1 MKGAALAGA
10 LSLSGCFA
18 FVTKEEGRELKQQ
31 IDDVKNMSAKNEV
44 KAAELARQ
52 LDEQLKR
59 LRSVV
64 DDATKVVTRNS
75 ATSACRCRS
84 CRRTWRS

>member
-31 IDDVKNMSAKNEV
+31 IDDVNERRRLSAIPLRDMRYFSE
-44 KAAELARQ
+44 
-52 LDEQLKR
+52 R
-59 LRSVV
+59 LRTAQVMADPQRSVGGPR
-64 DDATKVVTRNS
+64 DPQRIAGWE
-75 ATSACRCRS
+75 A
-84 CRRTWRS
+84 